1 MKTLVDN
8 YAKAVSGTF
17 HICNSLLLF
26 EALEMDESE
35 VRLTLEKNAVTDLHQ
50 QNMYLEYMD
59 LYRLTLET
67 EKKRNSSY
75 TGQSLNMWPEKQ
87 SRKWLIF

>member
-8 YAKAVSGTF
+8 YATAVSGTF
-17 HICNSLLLF
+17 HICNGLLLF
-26 EALEMDESE
+26 EALEMEEFE
-35 VRLTLEKNAVTDLHQ
+35 VRLTLEKNAVTDVHK

-67 EKKRNSSY
+67 EKKRNGAYS
-75 TGQSLNMWPEKQ
+75 GQSLNM
-87 SRKWLIF
+87 